1 MVKWKIV
8 PYMKDRR
15 NSIMVQLLQSIS
27 VFSEAAAFH
36 GDIPEV
42 DYVVQLPTLA
52 TGNRRELG
60 SAGNGPD
67 I

>member
-1 MVKWKIV
+1 
-8 PYMKDRR
+8 
-15 NSIMVQLLQSIS
+15 MVQLLQSIS
-27 VFSEAAAFH
+27 VFSEAATFH